1 MIEALSQPDVQAF
14 LKAHATDSPAKLALQ
29 RHLPGGVSASL
40 LASQLKARQKAKDK
54 LPSWLSRDGIIFPH
68 GVALEQC
75 SSETTAR
82 FKAARWAGQSFA
94 DLTGGTGVDT
104 FFFSQSFEK
113 GVYVEADAERCAL
126 ASHNFSVLGVGHLQV
141 VQSTAE
147 AFLAGTTD
155 HFDLIYIDPDR
166 RAGHK
171 RAMGFSDST
180 PDVVQLLPEL
190 LKRAATVLIKASPM
204 IDIRQGIRDLGA
216 VRKVT
221 VLAVNNECKEVLFEC
236 GAAAQ
241 PLQIEAVHLL
251 HGQEQRFVFDPEEEA
266 TAEMTLAGVQAYLYD
281 PNVAI
286 TKAGAFKTVAVR
298 HGLGKLHVNT
308 HLYTSD
314 TLKPDFPGRTFRV
327 LEVLPFSS
335 KGLKSLKLPFAKAHV
350 MSKNFPLEA
359 AELQKRLKL
368 KEGEEGFV
376 MGVTVGN
383 GERVLVVA
391 ERVN

>member
-68 GVALEQC
+68 GVAMEQC
-75 SSETTAR
+75 SSETTAAW
-82 FKAARWAGQSFA
+82 KASHYSGSSFA
-94 DLTGGTGVDT
+94 DLTGGAGVDA
-104 FFFSQSFEK
+104 FFFSQSFER
-113 GVYVEADAERCAL
+113 GVYVEADAERCEL
-126 ASHNFSVLGVGHLQV
+126 ASHNFGVLGAPHLQV
-141 VQSTAE
+141 VQNTAE
-147 AFLAGTTD
+147 AFLASKTD
-155 HFDLIYIDPDR
+155 SFDLIYIDPDR
-166 RAGHK
+166 RAGAQ
-171 RAMGFSDST
+171 RAVGFSDST
-180 PDVVQLLPEL
+180 PDVVQLMPDL
-190 LKRAATVLIKASPM
+190 LKRATTVLVKASPM

-251 HGQEQRFVFDPEEEA
+251 QGKEQRFVFDPEEEG
-266 TAEMTLAGVQAYLYD
+266 TAEVTLAGVLAYLYD

-286 TKAGAFKTVAVR
+286 TKAGAFKTVGTR
-298 HGLGKLHVNT
+298 YGLAKLHVNT
-308 HLYTSD
+308 HLYTSNM
-314 TLKPDFPGRTFRV
+314 LVGDFPGRTFRV

-376 MGVTVGN
+376 MGLTVGS
-383 GERVLVVA
+383 GKVLVVA